1 MRRNF
6 FEDLHRR
13 KRKHRRSGRAAG
25 IAAEAAGI
33 PLSPEL
39 QARRLRLLLQE
50 LGPEHSCFALY
61 LSSRIDALP
70 AEFCRELAFTP
81 DTGPIIAADEIHNIL
96 TGELGGFFDSLFAQF
111 DFTPFQ
117 STLVSQLHRALLR
130 TGVPVIV
137 VVLRPSYYALRGQ
150 ADESQLIDIET
161 LADFCTGFMPGD
173 LLGDFIASLRRKTSF
188 MVAREGMELM
198 ARDAASFELLRPH
211 RCYAE
216 LSTDRLLTFE
226 LREDEPQ
233 EEQGLDR
240 LMSKIPGSEVAARNL
255 CYVWLQQALHGHC
268 FPVDAQPQN
277 VLVDKK
283 NRISFMH
290 CDLVGMPTGAQ
301 ENLLSYFNSMLA
313 DDPDRAAMYLLREM
327 LPAKTGNLD
336 ADTFRS
342 SFRQA
347 AYFGMLEPILGTDSN
362 SLAQMVFQH
371 WKTTLEHGYVP
382 KPHLLCFYRG
392 LFSIARIARKL
403 APEGDPLREGLE
415 ELRAGGAFSQLREI
429 MDWRYWFQNSDK
441 FASALV
447 QLPHTF
453 DDALTR
459 ASSPA
464 GKQPEQRTVL
474 RREAGHGSGTLLVV
488 LSIAMLVI
496 SQLLQTHAW
505 GDKIIPAALMLAGF
519 LVLRGMNT

>member
-1 MRRNF
+1 MRRSL

-13 KRKHRRSGRAAG
+13 KRKHAHGSRAAG
-25 IAAEAAGI
+25 APATPSGA
-33 PLSPEL
+33 PLPPEQ

-50 LGPEHSCFALY
+50 LGPVYSCFALY

-70 AEFCRELAFTP
+70 AEFCRELALTP
-81 DTGPIIAADEIHNIL
+81 DTGATLAADEIHKIL
-96 TGELGGFFDSLFAQF
+96 TAELGSSLDSVFTGFDYA
-111 DFTPFQ
+111 PFESNLISQ
-117 STLVSQLHRALLR
+117 SHRALLR
-130 TGVPVIV
+130 TGAPVTV
-137 VVLRPSYYALRGQ
+137 VALRPCYDALRGQ
-150 ADESQLIDIET
+150 FDESRLIDVEA
-161 LADFCTGFMPGD
+161 LAGYCSGFVPD
-173 LLGDFIASLRRKTSF
+173 NLLGDFAASLRRKSSLI
-188 MVAREGMELM
+188 VAREGMELM

-211 RCYAE
+211 RCYPE
-216 LSTDRLLTFE
+216 LSTDRLLIF
-226 LREDEPQ
+226 EPQ
-233 EEQGLDR
+233 QEQGLDR
-240 LMSKIPGSEVAARNL
+240 LMGKLPSSEVAARNL
-255 CYVWLQQALHGHC
+255 CHVWLRQALHGHC

-277 VLVDKK
+277 VLIGEK
-283 NRISFMH
+283 NLISFMN

-327 LPAKTGNLD
+327 MPARTGSLD
-336 ADTFRS
+336 ADDFRS

-403 APEGDPLREGLE
+403 SPQSDPLREGME
-415 ELRAGGAFSQLREI
+415 ELRAGSAFHQLREI
-429 MDWRYWFQNSDK
+429 MDWRYWFKNSDK

-447 QLPHTF
+447 QLPHTL

-459 ASSPA
+459 ASAPPGS
-464 GKQPEQRTVL
+464 QPDDKTVTRQES
-474 RREAGHGSGTLLVV
+474 RRGSGALLVM
-488 LSIAMLVI
+488 LSIALLVM
-496 SQLLQTHAW
+496 SQLPHTHAW
-505 GDKIIPAALMLAGF
+505 SDKMIPAILMLAGF
-519 LVLRGMNT
+519 LALRGLDI